1 MPPVALMDQVSRK
14 VVFALELLDPIT
26 GLAVTCGI
34 APSIPGLPPAIAT
47 PSRRF
52 VWRDDGPPLA
62 RQVDVALEIVNP
74 QYLPPLV
81 ALQFNLPANDG
92 TAAPAALLRQA
103 SLRTT
108 ALYKP
113 PEGAIAVIGTL
124 RDGGGSSLPLAGAE
138 ITIEIS
144 HSGGTGQHQSSHTA
158 ITDSKGDFTTVLTG
172 LSDEVPDPEPGASG
186 AIAGW
191 LRVNTPAGTRLRA
204 IDPPLRPGK
213 TTALR
218 SAVKWE
224 PDPP

>member
-1 MPPVALMDQVSRK
+1 MPPAALMEQVSRK

-34 APSIPGLPPAIAT
+34 APSIPGLPPANAT
-47 PSRRF
+47 PSHRF
-52 VWRDDGPPLA
+52 VWRDDGPPQA
-62 RQVDVALEIVNP
+62 RQVDVALEIANP
-74 QYLPPLV
+74 QYLPPSA

-92 TAAPAALLRQA
+92 TASPATLLRQA

-108 ALYKP
+108 ALYQP
-113 PEGAIAVIGTL
+113 PEGAMAVIGTL
-124 RDGGGSSLPLAGAE
+124 REGNGSTTPIADAE
-138 ITIEIS
+138 ITVEIS

-158 ITDSKGDFTTVLTG
+158 ITGSNGDFIAVLAG
-172 LSDEVPDPEPGASG
+172 LTDEVPDPEPGAPG

-191 LRVNTPAGTRLRA
+191 LRVRTPAGTKLRA
-204 IDPPLRPGK
+204 IDPPLRPGR

-218 SAVKWE
+218 SPVKWE